1 LEVLMAKLRVNITM
15 SLDGH
20 VAGPG
25 QNLENPLGEGGGGL
39 HEWAFATRSFRA
51 AHGMDGG
58 ETGLDDDH
66 ASSWSA
72 NIGATIM
79 GRNMFGPLRGP
90 WSDDPWIGWW
100 GDDPPFHTPVF
111 VLTHHQREPVEMRG
125 GTTFYFVTDGIES
138 ALERALEAAGGRDVS
153 LGGGADVAQQYL
165 VAGLVDEMEI
175 HVVPLFLGAGA
186 RLFDNLNGGPTGYDC
201 VSLVS
206 SPAAAHL
213 RPERRSLRAGRAP
226 RA

>member
-1 LEVLMAKLRVNITM
+1 
-15 SLDGH
+15 
-20 VAGPG
+20 
-25 QNLENPLGEGGGGL
+25 
-39 HEWAFATRSFRA
+39 
-51 AHGMDGG
+51 MDGG

-165 VAGLVDEMEI
+165 AAGLVDEMEI